1 MGSWKSQYAFPF
13 NCEMAGTALLERSWV
28 ELLCLFRRVLPS
40 VTGIIDAWRQGQ
52 TVWVEIRVWLTQ
64 NSNMCSNVNNT

>member
-13 NCEMAGTALLERSWV
+13 NCEMAGTALWERSWV

-40 VTGIIDAWRQGQ
+40 VTGIFDASETEGQ
-52 TVWVEIRVWLTQ
+52 RRSESVSGNSCTVNPEF
-64 NSNMCSNVNNT
+64 